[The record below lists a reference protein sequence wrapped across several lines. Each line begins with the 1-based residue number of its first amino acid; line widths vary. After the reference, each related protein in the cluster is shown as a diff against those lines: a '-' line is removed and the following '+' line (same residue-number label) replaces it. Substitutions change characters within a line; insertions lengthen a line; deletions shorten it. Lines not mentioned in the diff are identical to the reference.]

1 MELTR
6 VTNGMWKD
14 WWRVTNPTDVAA
26 RHIRYSIPAQY
37 RNYEDRHW
45 YIHDKYVEG
54 VQQLLASA
62 GPSAVAKPQA
72 PVDPYA
78 VLHLRPTAPQAI
90 IRAAWRELAR
100 MLHPDQGGDP
110 EEFLRAKEAY
120 EYLTNKG

>member
-6 VTNGMWKD
+6 VASGVWKD
-14 WWRVTNPTDVAA
+14 WWKVTNPTDIAS
-26 RHIRYSIPAQY
+26 RHIRYTIPIQY
-37 RNYEDRHW
+37 RNYEDRCW
-45 YIHDKYVEG
+45 YIHEKHIEG
-54 VQQLLASA
+54 LQQLMASTGGTA
-62 GPSAVAKPQA
+62 TSRQ
-72 PVDPYA
+72 PVTDPYA

-120 EYLTNKG
+120 EYLTSQR